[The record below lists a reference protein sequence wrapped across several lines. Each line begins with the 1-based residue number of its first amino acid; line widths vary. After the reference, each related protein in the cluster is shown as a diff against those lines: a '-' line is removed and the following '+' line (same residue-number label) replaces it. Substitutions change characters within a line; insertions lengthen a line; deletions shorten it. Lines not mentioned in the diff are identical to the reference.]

1 MKIITK
7 EKLGHYLF
15 EVSVIFIGI
24 NLSFLFEEW
33 RLNRREKAITQ
44 GHLYEIREETFSV
57 QRVVNIYDSML
68 LAETSK
74 MDSLFMFANP
84 KNEDAFEL
92 IKYSLKNKDFSISYI
107 LSELSTLKS
116 TGEAAL
122 MDRHTIALLELIQVA
137 IDGIEKYKGNQTI
150 HEQLIQIV
158 FAKTTFVTDLT
169 APRLKTDYAKLLKTD
184 GKLREII
191 AWRLTEKKSPLHN
204 LHLIKERC
212 ESLMELVDNR
222 LKD

>member
-1 MKIITK
+1 MKIVTK
-7 EKLGHYLF
+7 EKLGHYFF
-15 EVSVIFIGI
+15 EISVIFVGI
-24 NLSFLFEEW
+24 TLSFLFEEW
-33 RLNRREKAITQ
+33 RLNRREKAIAQ
-44 GHLYEIREETFSV
+44 GHLYEIREETLSV

-74 MDSLFMFANP
+74 MDSLFKFTNP
-84 KNEDAFEL
+84 TNEDAFEL

-122 MDRHTIALLELIQVA
+122 MDRHTIVLLELIQVA

-150 HEQLIQIV
+150 HEQLIQFV
-158 FAKTTFVTDLT
+158 FANTTFVTDQR
-169 APRLKTDYAKLLKTD
+169 ASSLKTDYAQLVKTD
-184 GKLREII
+184 RKLRELI
-191 AWRLTEKKSPLHN
+191 AWRLTEKKGPLHN
-204 LHLIKERC
+204 LTLIKERC
-212 ESLMELVDNR
+212 ESLMEMVDDK